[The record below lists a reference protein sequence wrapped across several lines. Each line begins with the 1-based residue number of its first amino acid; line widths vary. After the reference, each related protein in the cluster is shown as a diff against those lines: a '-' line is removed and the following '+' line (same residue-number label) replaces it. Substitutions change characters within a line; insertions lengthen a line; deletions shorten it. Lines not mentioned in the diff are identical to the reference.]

1 MLTDLPDSR
10 PGRRASRR
18 WLAVGVTAAGL
29 GMIPWLAYLA
39 VSLPASPTAWH
50 WPAAWV
56 GLDGMEAAGLVS
68 TGILL
73 LRRDA
78 RACLTAAATA
88 ALLLADAWFDVTT
101 APPGAG
107 ALTSLLMAVLAEL
120 PAAAVCAGLAL
131 RGLRRP
137 PARPVPAGAERGA
150 LAGRL
155 AGSGEGAGDAPVS
168 RERVG
173 SGGRSGSRTM
183 IEP

>member
-10 PGRRASRR
+10 PGRRVSRP
-18 WLAVGVTAAGL
+18 WLALGVTAAGL
-29 GMIPWLAYLA
+29 GMIPWLVYLA

-50 WPAAWV
+50 WRAAWV

-107 ALTSLLMAVLAEL
+107 ALTSLLMAMLAEL
-120 PAAAVCAGLAL
+120 PAAALCAGLAL

-137 PARPVPAGAERGA
+137 PARPVPAGGECAASAR
-150 LAGRL
+150 RL
-155 AGSGEGAGDAPVS
+155 ARSGEGAGDAPVS

-173 SGGRSGSRTM
+173 SGGRPASRTM

>member
-10 PGRRASRR
+10 PGRRASRP

-50 WPAAWV
+50 WRAAWV

-88 ALLLADAWFDVTT
+88 ALLLSDAWFDM
-101 APPGAG
+101 
-107 ALTSLLMAVLAEL
+107 ALDYGSRGFVVSLLEAILVEIPLAVIMF
-120 PAAAVCAGLAL
+120 AAARRLIRLNVHTLMRLQGITGPLPPLRYVPLFADGLEEAL
-131 RGLRRP
+131 PPRLRK
-137 PARPVPAGAERGA
+137 VVTE
-150 LAGRL
+150 
-155 AGSGEGAGDAPVS
+155 D
-168 RERVG
+168 ERVP
-173 SGGRSGSRTM
+173 SQ
-183 IEP
+183 